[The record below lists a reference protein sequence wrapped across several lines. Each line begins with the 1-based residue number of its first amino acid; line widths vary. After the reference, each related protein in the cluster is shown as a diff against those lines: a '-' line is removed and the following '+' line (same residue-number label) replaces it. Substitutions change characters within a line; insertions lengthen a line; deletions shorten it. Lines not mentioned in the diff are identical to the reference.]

1 MKLPLI
7 KSSNTPTSKLITNKY
22 KITEENKKV
31 KDIKQDLLTRRIK
44 EVQEIKIF
52 LSQNFNAYDVD
63 ENFIK
68 DMEIEYAEQFLNKL
82 QLLPTK
88 GLIHK
93 ILRLR
98 PLEKC
103 DFYLTSETIKS
114 NDGEKQTKI
123 VHIYPNSS
131 IDKNKPKLNQ
141 SEDNKHDKHNSPKK
155 YLNKNI
161 ESIIKPK
168 PKDENKI
175 LKEKITNIKKNNKN
189 ENLNLIYN
197 KEKIDEIFNTNYDD
211 MEELK
216 LFSQKNTVNVDLSF
230 ENIKKKYIITKKIGE
245 KSDEIT
251 NFNFKAKF
259 YNISTS
265 ISSKK
270 NILQDPKYILDM
282 TYLENLTEDIIKEIT
297 SPIDIQLEAIM
308 TDINYILDN
317 FPMDK
322 FINIDENFGLNSHNK
337 NTVSKSKDYSLR
349 SKSQENN
356 KLYKINL
363 GKQEDIIKICK
374 IFHSMDFYRL
384 VCITLNL
391 IYWVIFGN
399 QNDVQIDINTK
410 EYLYLKLLNQID
422 LINAKISDIKLL
434 SKIFIPLEIVIIRIE
449 VDNYLSRKF
458 IHLFDDK
465 NKKNKENIMIKVN
478 NFITEIFD
486 KHGYMNS
493 FETICGTRK
502 EFNTK
507 FMKNILPRFKKNI
520 FETSNMLEQL
530 FNNDK
535 INVEKTSLEEIKQR
549 QEFIMGPKVDFF
561 NSYLKKINNKLKK
574 RNLAPIFTVSNNNQV
589 KNIQNKTEEIFDK
602 KAKNEF
608 NIIIDDS
615 NNNSNNTN
623 KQDNERYKRFESL
636 ETYMDRS
643 IKNFQNAFR
652 TPKLKNLFN

>member
-7 KSSNTPTSKLITNKY
+7 KSSNTPTSKLINNKY
-22 KITEENKKV
+22 KITEDTKKG
-31 KDIKQDLLTRRIK
+31 KDIKQDLLITRIK
-44 EVQEIKIF
+44 EIQEIKIF

-82 QLLPTK
+82 QILPTK
-88 GLIHK
+88 AYINK
-93 ILRLR
+93 ILTLR

-114 NDGEKQTKI
+114 NDGEKPAKI
-123 VHIYPNSS
+123 VHIYPNSLL
-131 IDKNKPKLNQ
+131 DKNKEKNKIKLNQ
-141 SEDNKHDKHNSPKK
+141 SEDDKHNSPTKK

-161 ESIIKPK
+161 ESVIKPK
-168 PKDENKI
+168 QNNENKI

-189 ENLNLIYN
+189 ENFNLIYN

-230 ENIKKKYIITKKIGE
+230 DNIKKKYIIIKKIGE
-245 KSDEIT
+245 KSDEK
-251 NFNFKAKF
+251 NHFNFKAKF
-259 YNISTS
+259 YNISNS

-270 NILQDPKYILDM
+270 NILQDPRYILDI
-282 TYLENLTEDIIKEIT
+282 TTLENLTEDIIKEIT

-308 TDINYILDN
+308 TDINFILDN

-322 FINIDENFGLNSHNK
+322 FINIDENFEYNLHK
-337 NTVSKSKDYSLR
+337 KRVT
-349 SKSQENN
+349 KSQGED

-363 GKQEDIIKICK
+363 DKQEDIIKICK
-374 IFHSMDFYRL
+374 VFHSMDFYRL

-410 EYLYLKLLNQID
+410 EYLYLKLLTQID
-422 LINAKISDIKLL
+422 LINDKIPNIKLL

-458 IHLFDDK
+458 IHLFDEK

-502 EFNTK
+502 EFNIK
-507 FMKNILPRFKKNI
+507 FIKNVLPRCKKNI

-535 INVEKTSLEEIKQR
+535 INLEKTNLEEIKQR
-549 QEFIMGPKVDFF
+549 QEFIMGPKVNFF

-574 RNLAPIFTVSNNNQV
+574 RNLAPIFTLSNNNHL
-589 KNIQNKTEEIFDK
+589 KNMKNKTEEIFDK
-602 KAKNEF
+602 KTKNDF

-615 NNNSNNTN
+615 NNNT

-636 ETYMDRS
+636 DSYMDKS
-643 IKNFQNAFR
+643 IKKFQKAFR
-652 TPKLKNLFN
+652 SPKLKNLII

>member
-7 KSSNTPTSKLITNKY
+7 KSSNTPTSKLINNKY
-22 KITEENKKV
+22 KITEDTKKG
-31 KDIKQDLLTRRIK
+31 KDIKQDLLITRIK
-44 EVQEIKIF
+44 EIQEIKIF

-82 QLLPTK
+82 QILPTK
-88 GLIHK
+88 AYINK
-93 ILRLR
+93 ILTLR

-114 NDGEKQTKI
+114 NDGEKPAKI
-123 VHIYPNSS
+123 VHIYPNSLL
-131 IDKNKPKLNQ
+131 DKNKEKNKIKLNQ
-141 SEDNKHDKHNSPKK
+141 SEDDKHNSPTKK

-161 ESIIKPK
+161 ESVIKPK
-168 PKDENKI
+168 QNNENKI

-189 ENLNLIYN
+189 ENFNLIYN

-230 ENIKKKYIITKKIGE
+230 DNIKKKYIIIKKIGE
-245 KSDEIT
+245 KSDEK
-251 NFNFKAKF
+251 NHFNFKAKF
-259 YNISTS
+259 YNISNS

-270 NILQDPKYILDM
+270 NILQDPRYILDI
-282 TYLENLTEDIIKEIT
+282 TTLENLTEDIIKEIT

-308 TDINYILDN
+308 TDINFILDN

-322 FINIDENFGLNSHNK
+322 FINIDENFEYNLHK
-337 NTVSKSKDYSLR
+337 KRVT
-349 SKSQENN
+349 KSQGED

-363 GKQEDIIKICK
+363 DKQEDIIKISK
-374 IFHSMDFYRL
+374 VFHSMDFYRL

-399 QNDVQIDINTK
+399 QNDIQIDINTK
-410 EYLYLKLLNQID
+410 EYLYLKLLTQID
-422 LINAKISDIKLL
+422 LINDKIPDIKLL

-458 IHLFDDK
+458 IHLFDEK

-502 EFNTK
+502 EFNIK
-507 FMKNILPRFKKNI
+507 FIKNVLPRCKKNI

-535 INVEKTSLEEIKQR
+535 INLEKTNLEEIKQR
-549 QEFIMGPKVDFF
+549 QEFIMGPKVNFF

-574 RNLAPIFTVSNNNQV
+574 RNLAPIFTLSNNNHL
-589 KNIQNKTEEIFDK
+589 KNMKNKTEEIFDK
-602 KAKNEF
+602 KTKNDF

-615 NNNSNNTN
+615 NNNT

-636 ETYMDRS
+636 DSYMDKS
-643 IKNFQNAFR
+643 IKKFQKAFR
-652 TPKLKNLFN
+652 SPKLKNLII

>member
-7 KSSNTPTSKLITNKY
+7 KSSNTPTSKLINNKY
-22 KITEENKKV
+22 KITEDTKKG
-31 KDIKQDLLTRRIK
+31 KDIKQDLLITRIK
-44 EVQEIKIF
+44 EIQEIKIF

-82 QLLPTK
+82 QILPTK
-88 GLIHK
+88 AYINK
-93 ILRLR
+93 ILTLR

-114 NDGEKQTKI
+114 NDGEKPAKI
-123 VHIYPNSS
+123 VHIYPNSLL
-131 IDKNKPKLNQ
+131 DKNKEKNKIKLNQ
-141 SEDNKHDKHNSPKK
+141 SEDDKHNSPTKK

-161 ESIIKPK
+161 ESVIKPK
-168 PKDENKI
+168 QNNENKI

-189 ENLNLIYN
+189 ENFNLIYN

-230 ENIKKKYIITKKIGE
+230 DNIKKKYIIIKKIGE
-245 KSDEIT
+245 KSDEK
-251 NFNFKAKF
+251 NHFNFKAKF
-259 YNISTS
+259 YNISNS

-270 NILQDPKYILDM
+270 NILQDPRYILDI
-282 TYLENLTEDIIKEIT
+282 TTLENLTEDIIKEIT

-308 TDINYILDN
+308 TDINFILDN

-322 FINIDENFGLNSHNK
+322 FINIDENFEYNLHK
-337 NTVSKSKDYSLR
+337 KRVT
-349 SKSQENN
+349 KSQGED

-363 GKQEDIIKICK
+363 DKQEDIIKICK
-374 IFHSMDFYRL
+374 VFHSMDFYRL

-399 QNDVQIDINTK
+399 QNDIQIDINTK
-410 EYLYLKLLNQID
+410 EYLYLKLLTQID
-422 LINAKISDIKLL
+422 LINDKIPDIKLL

-458 IHLFDDK
+458 IHLFDEK

-502 EFNTK
+502 EFNIK
-507 FMKNILPRFKKNI
+507 FIKNVLPRCKKNI

-535 INVEKTSLEEIKQR
+535 INLEKTNLEEIKQR
-549 QEFIMGPKVDFF
+549 QEFIMGPKVNFF

-574 RNLAPIFTVSNNNQV
+574 RNLAPIFTLSNNNHL
-589 KNIQNKTEEIFDK
+589 KNMKNKTEEIFDK
-602 KAKNEF
+602 KTKNDF

-615 NNNSNNTN
+615 NNNT

-636 ETYMDRS
+636 DSYMDKS
-643 IKNFQNAFR
+643 IKKFQKAFR
-652 TPKLKNLFN
+652 SPKLKNLII